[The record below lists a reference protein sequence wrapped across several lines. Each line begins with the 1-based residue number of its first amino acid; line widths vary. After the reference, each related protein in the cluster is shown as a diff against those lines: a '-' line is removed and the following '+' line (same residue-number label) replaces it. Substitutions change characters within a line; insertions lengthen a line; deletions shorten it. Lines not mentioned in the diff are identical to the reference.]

1 MKFLMYQS
9 KNFILV
15 TLICLI
21 SLSIQSKQQQQ
32 QNYASGG
39 GDEEEVNTDMDQDE
53 LNKLILV
60 KNILNAYKEMKN
72 PFHQSVDE
80 TSGGEENEQLMHRD
94 IRSEK
99 RTNEKFKELFIKR
112 AMKNVA
118 LGFGKK

>member
-9 KNFILV
+9 RNFILV

-21 SLSIQSKQQQQ
+21 SLSIQSKQQH
-32 QNYASGG
+32 QNYATGG
-39 GDEEEVNTDMDQDE
+39 GEEEEVITDMDQDE

-72 PFHQSVDE
+72 PFHQSADE